1 MTICG
6 VPRHDHA
13 AASWAQRDMSDRLAL
28 INAGIPHDKAQQWCR
43 QSLCGASPSMQPAAP
58 ADKA

>member
-1 MTICG
+1 MPYID
-6 VPRHDHA
+6 RSFIHA
-13 AASWAQRDMSDRLAL
+13 PD
-28 INAGIPHDKAQQWCR
+28 AGIPHDKAQQWYR